1 MGEKRTGKRWGPQHP
16 HKHPPPTMLVQIWG
30 RSSPFPAA
38 RDQPKT
44 RCRSQGSHHFPG
56 ELVVLVRSAQNRS
69 NLSVRGSF
77 HSGFAPQATILEAG
91 GREVPAR
98 SAGRQPVLEALGEAR
113 TGPTSSLGSLE
124 LTGTQCRA
132 WLCCLQPHRQGGK
145 GGLRAHPLV
154 APQVADDSS
163 DAPGSE

>member
-1 MGEKRTGKRWGPQHP
+1 M
-16 HKHPPPTMLVQIWG
+16 
-30 RSSPFPAA
+30 
-38 RDQPKT
+38 
-44 RCRSQGSHHFPG
+44 
-56 ELVVLVRSAQNRS
+56 
-69 NLSVRGSF
+69 
-77 HSGFAPQATILEAG
+77 
-91 GREVPAR
+91 
-98 SAGRQPVLEALGEAR
+98 LEALGEAR